1 MFSDLGSW
9 GVAFILCYIT
19 AATTEVTSNS
29 AISTLLMPIL
39 SSLVN
44 TIIFFLPILIDCDQ
58 LSTSKNYK
66 VTMTFTD
73 VQGHAS
79 TDDDVMLCFLQ
90 TNIHILNSIETT
102 IFIFGLDLNIQQ
114 HKIHLG

>member
-1 MFSDLGSW
+1 
-9 GVAFILCYIT
+9 
-19 AATTEVTSNS
+19 
-29 AISTLLMPIL
+29 
-39 SSLVN
+39 
-44 TIIFFLPILIDCDQ
+44 
-58 LSTSKNYK
+58 
-66 VTMTFTD
+66 MTFTD